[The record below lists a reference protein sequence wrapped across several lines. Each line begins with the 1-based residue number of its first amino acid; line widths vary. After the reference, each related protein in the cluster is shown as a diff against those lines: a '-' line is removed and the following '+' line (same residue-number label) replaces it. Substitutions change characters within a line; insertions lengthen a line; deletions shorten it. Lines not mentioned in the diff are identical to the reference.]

1 MKDLPLPVSKAVPK
15 AAAAKTASGKAKSGF
30 GSRHGSNSV
39 KHIGVLRG
47 AGSLLDGRRKTDVTY
62 QIDVYEGRNQK
73 NGTGVLY
80 GPIRLARRED
90 GAPPATLTLE
100 DGAQLSVV
108 ISGSD
113 EDGVDIE
120 TRGDIPGF

>member
-1 MKDLPLPVSKAVPK
+1 MATKESTLPTAKKPAAKPK
-15 AAAAKTASGKAKSGF
+15 AAFTH
-30 GSRHGSNSV
+30 HGRNSV
-39 KHIGVLRG
+39 KHLGVLRG
-47 AGSLLDGRRKTDVTY
+47 AGVLLEGARKTPATY

-80 GPIRLARRED
+80 GAIKRPASAED
-90 GAPPATLTLE
+90 ESRPATLTLE
-100 DGAQLSVV
+100 DGRELSIV
-108 ISGSD
+108 ITGSD

>member
-1 MKDLPLPVSKAVPK
+1 MDDETPPPPPPRPRKAAAKPK
-15 AAAAKTASGKAKSGF
+15 AAFSH
-30 GSRHGSNSV
+30 HGRNSV
-39 KHIGVLRG
+39 KHLGVLRG
-47 AGSLLDGRRKTDVTY
+47 LGLLIDGRRKTEATY

-80 GPIRLARRED
+80 GAFRPTKRED
-90 GAPPATLTLE
+90 GAPPATLRLE
-100 DGAQLSVV
+100 DGNEVSVV
-108 ISGSD
+108 IIGMD